1 LTAMSRPPRS
11 EPGRASPSDPPP
23 QTAPRPDRGR
33 RSRRIAPTTYRRITT
48 LALASL
54 AVIVVSG
61 AAVRLTG
68 SGLGCSDWP
77 KCHQDRFVSDGQYHD
92 TIEFVNR
99 MFTGVVSVSVAL
111 AVLGSLRRDP
121 RRRDLTWWSVGLVF
135 GVLGQIVLGGLVVI
149 FDLSPWLVI
158 GHFLLS
164 MVLVWNAVILRER
177 AGHDGEPAPPRVS
190 ARSVTVGRVL
200 VGAAIVVLLSGTI
213 VTGSG
218 PHGGDERVERLPFLV
233 HTVARVHGTLVMTF
247 LALVIAAGLLLHR
260 EGAPAVVWR
269 RYTTL
274 LVVLVGQA
282 GVGYAQY
289 FTDVPPLLVGI
300 HVAGAT
306 ALWISVLTYHVGL
319 FAWRAEIAPAPAPL
333 VRAGTVESM
342 AIAP

>member
-1 LTAMSRPPRS
+1 MSRPSRS
-11 EPGRASPSDPPP
+11 ETGHEGPSH
-23 QTAPRPDRGR
+23 GL
-33 RSRRIAPTTYRRITT
+33 RSRRLSPVTYRRITT

-77 KCHQDRFVSDGQYHD
+77 KCHEDKFVSDGQYHD

-99 MFTGVVSVSVAL
+99 MFTGVVSVAVAL

-121 RRRDLTWWSVGLVF
+121 RRADLTAWSIGLVA
-135 GVLGQIVLGGLVVI
+135 GVIGQIVLGGLVVI
-149 FDLSPWLVI
+149 FELSPWLVI

-164 MVLVWNAVILRER
+164 MVLVWNAVVLRER
-177 AGHDGEPAPPRVS
+177 AGHDGQPARARVS
-190 ARSVTVGRVL
+190 PQSVTYGRVL
-200 VGAAIVVLLSGTI
+200 VGAAVVALLSGTI

-218 PHGGDERVERLPFLV
+218 PHGGDEEVERLPFLV
-233 HTVARVHGTLVMTF
+233 HTVARVHGVIVMSFLLLVIGAG
-247 LALVIAAGLLLHR
+247 LALHR
-260 EGAPAVVWR
+260 GGAPTAVWR

-274 LVVLVGQA
+274 LVVLVAQA
-282 GVGYAQY
+282 AVGYTQY

-306 ALWISVLTYHVGL
+306 AMWIAVLSYHLGL
-319 FAWRAEIAPAPAPL
+319 FAWRPEVATVAATRARRHAVEPL
-333 VRAGTVESM
+333 VAGS
-342 AIAP
+342 

>member
-1 LTAMSRPPRS
+1 LSDDVLAYPPGN
-11 EPGRASPSDPPP
+11 GRAELASELM
-23 QTAPRPDRGR
+23 PRPDRGF
-33 RSRRIAPTTYRRITT
+33 RSRRIAPSTYRRITSV
-48 LALASL
+48 ALASL

-77 KCHQDRFVSDGQYHD
+77 RCHQDKFVSDGQYHD

-99 MFTGVVSVSVAL
+99 MFTGVVSAAVVL
-111 AVLGSLRRDP
+111 AVLGSLRRNP
-121 RRRDLTWWSVGLVF
+121 RRRDLTLWSIGLVA

-158 GHFLLS
+158 GHFVLS
-164 MVLVWNAVILRER
+164 MVLVWNAVVLRNR
-177 AGHDGEPAPPRVS
+177 AGNDGVAPPPLV
-190 ARSVTVGRVL
+190 AGRSVVLGRL
-200 VGAAIVVLLSGTI
+200 VVAASVVAILSGTI

-218 PHGGDERVERLPFLV
+218 PHGGDEEVERLPFFV
-233 HTVARVHGTLVMTF
+233 HTVARVHGSIVMAF
-247 LALVIAAGLLLHR
+247 LALVIAAGLVLHHD
-260 EGAPAVVWR
+260 GAPAAVWR

-282 GVGYAQY
+282 AVGYTQY

-306 ALWISVLTYHVGL
+306 ALWISVLSFHLGL
-319 FAWRAEIAPAPAPL
+319 FAWRPERVTAPAFARR
-333 VRAGTVESM
+333 RATTGADTVVAAS
-342 AIAP
+342 

>member
-1 LTAMSRPPRS
+1 MSRPSRS
-11 EPGRASPSDPPP
+11 ETGLAGL
-23 QTAPRPDRGR
+23 ARGL
-33 RSRRIAPTTYRRITT
+33 RSRRLSPITYRRITT

-77 KCHQDRFVSDGQYHD
+77 KCHEDKFVSDGQYHD

-99 MFTGVVSVSVAL
+99 MFTGVVSVAVAL

-121 RRRDLTWWSVGLVF
+121 RRSDLTAWSIGLVA
-135 GVLGQIVLGGLVVI
+135 GVIGQIVLGGLVVI
-149 FDLSPWLVI
+149 FELSPWLVI

-164 MVLVWNAVILRER
+164 MVLVWNAVVLRER
-177 AGHDGEPAPPRVS
+177 AGHDGRPARPRVS
-190 ARSVTVGRVL
+190 PQSVTFGRIL
-200 VGAAIVVLLSGTI
+200 VGAAIAALLSGTI

-218 PHGGDERVERLPFLV
+218 PHGGDEEVERLPFLV
-233 HTVARVHGTLVMTF
+233 HTVARVHGVIVMSFLV
-247 LALVIAAGLLLHR
+247 LVIAAGLALHR
-260 EGAPAVVWR
+260 GGAPSAVWR

-274 LVVLVGQA
+274 LVVLVAQA
-282 GVGYAQY
+282 VVGYTQY

-306 ALWISVLTYHVGL
+306 AMWISVLSYHLGL
-319 FAWRAEIAPAPAPL
+319 FAWRSEFVTVTAPRSRRRAAEPL
-333 VRAGTVESM
+333 VAGS
-342 AIAP
+342 